1 MKGIFKISLDQ
12 AFVRD
17 PTSELSSLLLSLGWS
32 EETMLELQWA
42 GTVTAKKTKEERSR
56 RS

>member
-1 MKGIFKISLDQ
+1 MKDIFKISLDQ

-17 PTSELSSLLLSLGWS
+17 PTSELSPLLLSLGG
-32 EETMLELQWA
+32 A
-42 GTVTAKKTKEERSR
+42 GGYNGVTVGRTEKTKEERSR